1 MKKTMSEYD
10 FINEFEDIRPNN
22 FTRAGLIAVYDY
34 LIEYEESCDTEIEF
48 DPITIC
54 CEYTEYEDIAEFN
67 SNYGK
72 DYEEISEIE
81 YHTTVIMIDDI
92 SFIIQ
97 DY

>member
-48 DPITIC
+48 DPIAIC